1 MPDEPAIEPASWLEL
16 LHVSVSSF
24 DSTQQ
29 YHQDPRTDGFEHDKT
44 ASMAQ
49 AMQAQVVAV
58 ASVPTASMQPAGA
71 PSTCLASSRLQ
82 GCGAP
87 ADLTAAGAQMPRVHR
102 HWVGTNF

>member
-29 YHQDPRTDGFEHDKT
+29 YHQDPRTDGIEHDKT

-49 AMQAQVVAV
+49 AM
-58 ASVPTASMQPAGA
+58 
-71 PSTCLASSRLQ
+71 
-82 GCGAP
+82 
-87 ADLTAAGAQMPRVHR
+87 
-102 HWVGTNF
+102 

>member
-49 AMQAQVVAV
+49 AM
-58 ASVPTASMQPAGA
+58 
-71 PSTCLASSRLQ
+71 
-82 GCGAP
+82 
-87 ADLTAAGAQMPRVHR
+87 
-102 HWVGTNF
+102 